1 MIDVLL
7 LLRGKFSVVLI
18 GRPGLEEDPAH
29 SEHFGQEWRILVD
42 VRTEAIE
49 HLENDGVEFFRFGAR
64 LDEL

>member
-1 MIDVLL
+1 MIDVLF
-7 LLRGKFSVVLI
+7 LLRGKVSVVPI

-29 SEHFGQEWRILVD
+29 SQYLGQERRILVD
-42 VRTEAIE
+42 VGTETIE